1 MKWIGLLMI
10 ALAGVWLGVSAS
22 MHLNRRT
29 KTLGQVEK
37 MIVRMDAQ
45 IRYTATPVWE
55 LVSKAA
61 ACDEFSQ
68 LSFLKEVGVQQEA
81 QRVDFS
87 TAWGRCI
94 ERHGKG
100 ADLSREDQEL
110 LMEFGKGLGTSDI
123 EGQLNHCRLYQDLF
137 VKQRLLAEQEAAAKG
152 KLYVTLGAA
161 GGMGLALLWI

>member
-10 ALAGVWLGVSAS
+10 ALAGVWLGISAS

-29 KTLGQVEK
+29 KTLGQIEK

-55 LVSKAA
+55 LAA
-61 ACDEFSQ
+61 GVAGCDEFSQ
-68 LSFLKEVGVQQEA
+68 LSFLRELGMRQGGQQ
-81 QRVDFS
+81 VDFPS
-87 TAWGRCI
+87 AWSQCI
-94 ERHGKG
+94 GRHGKS
-100 ADLSREDQEL
+100 ADLTREDQEL
-110 LMEFGKGLGTSDI
+110 LIEFGKGLGTSDI

-137 VKQRLLAEQEAAAKG
+137 VKQRALAEQEAAAKG